1 MNVWEIKSNVNKLV
15 LLFLM
20 WGCYFGVGV
29 VQFGG
34 GFFFSGVG
42 GREEERDFGFSPMYC
57 PLKYPSQS
65 QSSVN

>member
-34 GFFFSGVG
+34 GFFFPEWGVG
-42 GREEERDFGFSPMYC
+42 KRKGILVSHLCTVR
-57 PLKYPSQS
+57 
-65 QSSVN
+65 